1 MIDVPFGFPPL
12 KSVSDLA
19 TTLNSISS
27 TRHVVLDG
35 ENLSAADLIAISRFG
50 KLHATKV
57 SVSDAQP
64 ARTRM
69 DDSKASLEAKLDN
82 GETVYGV
89 NTGYGGSANTRTR
102 EQESL
107 QYSLLHFLRVGI
119 SDPAAPYQDL
129 LPEPVVRA
137 AMAIR
142 INSLVRGHSAVSRDL
157 VNALTAFLN
166 LNITPC
172 VPARGSISASGDL
185 IPLAHLASCLVGTR
199 DAYVFFGETG
209 QRGRIPAHLA
219 LQQCGLKPLQMQPKE
234 GLALV
239 NGTSIS
245 AAMMA
250 VTLLDVSKISC
261 ASHVMTAM
269 TVEALGGSARPYA
282 EFIHDVCRPH
292 PGQCDSASTM
302 RAALCGSQ
310 LVKEHDKANSKPSI
324 ADVGLLA
331 QDRYSTRTTPQ
342 WFGPQIE
349 QLWQAHWQ
357 IAIELNSTTDNPLI
371 SNGEVYNGGN
381 FQATSVALPAETLR
395 LSINAY
401 ARAVFSQLSEIVNA
415 DLNNGLPAN
424 LAGGDPSVD
433 YGCKG
438 LEIAAASYMSEIAFL
453 ANPVTSHVQTAELHN
468 QALNSLALIST
479 RYLVESCRVMYMLLA
494 NHLYML
500 SQAVTLRVAT
510 RAFAETL
517 LGVFSSAHGFGKLSS
532 KMQLAFTSRLIS
544 ASAANW
550 SSDPPLRFE
559 KAFEQAIGSLV
570 GFESSSSEPIS
581 RALFLLQEAKGTM
594 RELFVTHWRTVLKTH
609 AQDPSLTSG
618 KLGASSVL
626 FDYIRGDLQ
635 IPFHD
640 GHERSRDVSH
650 SVSQIFSALQEDRIW
665 MRLTAKMSSNK
676 AAGKMT

>member
-1 MIDVPFGFPPL
+1 MMDAPANFPRL

-35 ENLSAADLIAISRFG
+35 ENLSAADLIAISRVG
-50 KLHATKV
+50 TLPPTKV

-69 DDSKASLEAKLDN
+69 EDSKASLEANLDN

-119 SDPAAPYQDL
+119 SDPAAPDQDL

-185 IPLAHLASCLVGTR
+185 IPLAHLASCLVGSR

-209 QRGRIPAHLA
+209 QRSRIPAHLA
-219 LQQCGLKPLQMQPKE
+219 LQQFDLKPLQMQPKE

-239 NGTSIS
+239 NGTSTS

-282 EFIHDVCRPH
+282 ELIHDVCRPH

-302 RAALCGSQ
+302 RAILYGSQ
-310 LVKEHDKANSKPSI
+310 LVKEHNKAADSKPSI

-349 QLWQAHWQ
+349 QLWQADRQ

-371 SNGEVYNGGN
+371 SRGEVYNGGN

-401 ARAVFSQLSEIVNA
+401 ARTAFSQLSEIVNV

-468 QALNSLALIST
+468 QALNSLALISA
-479 RYLVESCRVMYMLLA
+479 RYLAESCRVMYMLLA

-510 RAFAETL
+510 RTFAETL
-517 LGVFSSAHGFGKLSS
+517 FGVFNSATGFDKLSS
-532 KMQLAFTSRLIS
+532 KIQFAFTSRLIS
-544 ASAANW
+544 ASATNW
-550 SSDPPLRFE
+550 SLDPPLRFE

-570 GFESSSSEPIS
+570 GFESVSE
-581 RALFLLQEAKGTM
+581 ALFLLQEARGTM
-594 RELFVTHWRTVLKTH
+594 RELFVTHWRTVLRTH
-609 AQDPSLTSG
+609 AQDPSLTSA
-618 KLGASSVL
+618 KMGASSAL
-626 FDYIRGDLQ
+626 FDYVRGDLQ

-640 GHERSRDVSH
+640 GHEQSRDVSH
-650 SVSQIFSALQEDRIW
+650 SVSQIFSALQGDQIW
-665 MRLTAKMSSNK
+665 MRLTARMFLNK
-676 AAGKMT
+676 AS